1 MFRALLV
8 GLFATGVVLTA
19 PEVTP
24 DPVPTEWNKA
34 GKGKT
39 YVLYRRHDV
48 KAMNQGAVGS
58 CVGAATAKGLELL
71 HGIKFS
77 AEFAYGMSRKH
88 FGFHTSPYGGSFVK
102 WSMQTL
108 KDIGALPSLNYAIFG
123 EDLREYSYR
132 TAKKWERGPPEE
144 MELMAQGYRTGFV
157 KITTWEEFRGAIAT
171 GHPVVVGSNVG
182 FGKAGNCVRSSSGVL
197 RSQWWSKWNHAMVFA
212 GVSDG
217 KSKRALLLN
226 SWGEDWISGPK
237 WLGDEPG
244 GSFWIL
250 KDDVMKMMAQ
260 GDMFAILP
268 IEGLPR

>member
-1 MFRALLV
+1 MFRLSLIGA
-8 GLFATGVVLTA
+8 AVLTVA
-19 PEVTP
+19 LTSPEITP
-24 DPVPTEWNKA
+24 EPVPTEWKTA

-39 YVLYRRHDV
+39 YVLYRKHNV
-48 KAMNQGAVGS
+48 KVMDQGAVGS

-77 AEFAYGMSRKH
+77 AEFAYGKSREY
-88 FGFHTSPYGGSFVK
+88 FGFHTSRFGGSFVK

-123 EDLREYSYR
+123 EDLREYNYQ
-132 TAKKWERGPPEE
+132 TAKRYERGPPAG
-144 MELMAQGYRTGFV
+144 LDIMANGYRANFV
-157 KITTWEEFRGAIAT
+157 KIETWEDFRGALAT

-182 FGKAGNCVRSSSGVL
+182 FGRAGDCVRSSSGVL

-217 KSKRALLLN
+217 KSKRALLMN

-237 WLGDEPG
+237 WIGDEPE

-260 GDMFAILP
+260 GDMFA
-268 IEGLPR
+268 EVA